1 MKEENIQ
8 VHVENFPGDMDGYE
22 HEYDIIKNGDDIQ
35 LFTSKSADWDKPG
48 EFIGSILDNGNEIRI
63 KIEEQEF
70 DLDYG
75 VAQQL
80 LILLVM
86 HNDAKM
92 KFTTV
97 NTIKTI

>member
-1 MKEENIQ
+1 MKEEKIQ
-8 VHVENFPGDMDGYE
+8 VYVENFPGDMDDYE
-22 HEYDIIKNGDDIQ
+22 HDYDIIKTGDDLQ
-35 LFTSKSADWDKPG
+35 LFASKSANWNTPG

-75 VAQQL
+75 VEQQL

-92 KFTTV
+92 KFMTV

>member
-1 MKEENIQ
+1 MKEEKIQ

-48 EFIGSILDNGNEIRI
+48 EFIGSLLDDGNGI
-63 KIEEQEF
+63 KIKMEEKEF
-70 DLDYG
+70 DLDYY

-80 LILLVM
+80 LVILLM
-86 HNDAKM
+86 HNEAKM
-92 KFTTV
+92 KFMTV